1 MQGILKDELQGYRS
15 QYESKDY
22 KGSQAALSRTE
33 MKDVVYLPNMGAKLA
48 RDFSIEIKTRGI
60 TAQQKSGRCWMYSM
74 LNILREQV
82 AEKCNLKEF
91 KLSSNYIIFYDKLEK
106 ANNYMELII
115 KYGNQDLTDH
125 WNEYILGGPKD
136 GGYFDMARDLILK
149 YGVVPESIMPDN
161 YQSSHTESFLR
172 IYTHIL
178 HKAASELRQA
188 IQEGKDVQEKKRDWM
203 AKVYRFE
210 CICLGTPP
218 ETFDFVYRNE
228 KGEYHEET
236 GMSPNE
242 FYLKYCDI
250 QLENY
255 VTLTN
260 QITENKPLHS
270 HFKFHYLGSMADS
283 NIDCVNVTIDE
294 LEQAC
299 IKQLKDGKPIW
310 FGCDAG
316 AYGDRLEG
324 IWDPDSFAYESLFDI
339 NWDLEKSERLKY
351 RDSFATHAMILT
363 GVNLDENGV
372 PNRWKVE
379 NSWGK
384 DVGKDG
390 YFVLSEKYFKDYVYE
405 AIINKKY
412 LTQEQID
419 LFNSEPVEILP
430 WQSDC

>member
-1 MQGILKDELQGYRS
+1 M
-15 QYESKDY
+15 
-22 KGSQAALSRTE
+22 
-33 MKDVVYLPNMGAKLA
+33 
-48 RDFSIEIKTRGI
+48 
-60 TAQQKSGRCWMYSM
+60 CH
-74 LNILREQV
+74 
-82 AEKCNLKEF
+82 C
-91 KLSSNYIIFYDKLEK
+91 
-106 ANNYMELII
+106 
-115 KYGNQDLTDH
+115 
-125 WNEYILGGPKD
+125 
-136 GGYFDMARDLILK
+136 
-149 YGVVPESIMPDN
+149 
-161 YQSSHTESFLR
+161 LR
-172 IYTHIL
+172 IWT
-178 HKAASELRQA
+178 
-188 IQEGKDVQEKKRDWM
+188 
-203 AKVYRFE
+203 KV
-210 CICLGTPP
+210 C
-218 ETFDFVYRNE
+218 RN
-228 KGEYHEET
+228 
-236 GMSPNE
+236 S
-242 FYLKYCDI
+242 LWRRWKY
-250 QLENY
+250 
-255 VTLTN
+255 
-260 QITENKPLHS
+260 
-270 HFKFHYLGSMADS
+270 DS